1 MVLGLN
7 REQNASQSQGNFDV
21 IRIRRQCYLF
31 ATNEELSLDTLYLI
45 LNFNLSV

>member
-21 IRIRRQCYLF
+21 IRISRQCYLF
-31 ATNEELSLDTLYLI
+31 ATNEELNLDTLYLNSNI
-45 LNFNLSV
+45 NL